1 MAETN
6 GGMLTKNVLALVQG
20 SMLMAIAFVGGQLW
34 ATNNEVRE
42 LKGDLK
48 YLIGQL
54 SRIDRLTDDVH
65 RLELGT
71 VARDGRLEEL
81 TRSRDLHRDELIR
94 MQKELGLAPD
104 RRPP

>member
-42 LKGDLK
+42 LKGDFK
-48 YLIGQL
+48 YLTSQVT
-54 SRIDRLTDDVH
+54 RIDQLYAEMH

-71 VARDGRLEEL
+71 ITRDTKIDDLVKARDV
-81 TRSRDLHRDELIR
+81 HRDALLRLQREIGSR
-94 MQKELGLAPD
+94 EPE
-104 RRPP
+104 P